1 MMERSTSFMTCFIA
15 GSLALLTGAIL
26 SFILGLQKQRKELVI
41 ASVCLFLLLI
51 GAWLLLGVFLT
62 KM

>member
-1 MMERSTSFMTCFIA
+1 MMERSTSFMTYFIA
-15 GSLALLTGAIL
+15 GSLALLVGAIFC
-26 SFILGLQKQRKELVI
+26 FIFGLQKQRKGLII